1 MITGGC
7 SIPIFISTVWR
18 VHKLIPVLLVK
29 KISILIIFFIYI
41 VIYIKIKLWP

>member
-18 VHKLIPVLLVK
+18 VDKLIPVLLVK
-29 KISILIIFFIYI
+29 KISILIIFFLFILLYI
-41 VIYIKIKLWP
+41 